1 MRVCIG
7 GTFDTLHKGH
17 KLLIDKALQTAGK
30 QGSVF
35 IGVTTEN
42 MSKIK
47 GDIKSFRRRR
57 KNIEKYLISKGYIN
71 RTIIKEIF
79 DKYGPSIEGN
89 FDSIVVS
96 PETKSTAEEIN
107 YKRRQN
113 GKKLLEIVQIPFV
126 LANDDIPISSSR
138 IRKREIDEN
147 GINLKT
153 G

>member
-17 KLLIDKALQTAGK
+17 KLLIDKAFQTAGK

-35 IGVTTEN
+35 IGVTTED

-47 GDIKSFRRRR
+47 GDVKPFEKRK
-57 KNIEKYLISKGYIN
+57 KNIEQYLINKGYTD

-79 DKYGPSIEGN
+79 DKYGPSIEGD

-107 YKRRQN
+107 NRRRQN
-113 GKKLLEIVQIPFV
+113 GKKPLEIVQIPFV

-138 IRKREIDEN
+138 IRKKEIDEN
-147 GINLKT
+147 GSILKT
-153 G
+153 D

>member
-17 KLLIDKALQTAGK
+17 KLLIDKALQTGGK
-30 QGSVF
+30 KGSVF

-47 GDIKSFRRRR
+47 GDIKSFRKRR

-71 RTIIKEIF
+71 RTTIKEIF

-89 FDSIVVS
+89 FDAIVVS

-107 YKRRQN
+107 KKRQQK

-138 IRKREIDEN
+138 IRKKEIDEN
-147 GINLKT
+147 GIILKT

>member
-47 GDIKSFRRRR
+47 GDIKSFKRRR

-89 FDSIVVS
+89 FDAIVVS

-107 YKRRQN
+107 KKRRQK
-113 GKKLLEIVQIPFV
+113 GKKLLEIVQISFV

>member
-7 GTFDTLHKGH
+7 GTFDKPFQ
-17 KLLIDKALQTAGK
+17 K
-30 QGSVF
+30 
-35 IGVTTEN
+35 
-42 MSKIK
+42 
-47 GDIKSFRRRR
+47 RR
-57 KNIEKYLISKGYIN
+57 KNIEKYLINKGYIN

-89 FDSIVVS
+89 FDSIVIS

-107 YKRRQN
+107 YKRRQK

-126 LANDDIPISSSR
+126 LANDNIPISSSR

-147 GINLKT
+147 GNILKAE
-153 G
+153 